1 MYKMVNDLTPEY
13 LSSICP
19 FFVGQVSN
27 YPLRDRSNLTLPFVR
42 TDKSKKSFLYSAVSL
57 WNSVPQS
64 LRDSES
70 ITEFKNYLL
79 RDIFCKQIVLF
90 R

>member
-1 MYKMVNDLTPEY
+1 MYKMVNDLTREY

-64 LRDSES
+64 LY
-70 ITEFKNYLL
+70 T
-79 RDIFCKQIVLF
+79 
-90 R
+90 